1 MTAEN
6 YPEWRSYSNLAFG
19 YKASRSIKLIIE
31 NYRKVLQL
39 NPGNQNA
46 LKSLL
51 ELKKK
56 KQIK

>member
-56 KQIK
+56 Q